1 LAGVAAAGEA
11 FGAEPVAVVAPTVQG
26 GGKKAKRGSGGVVGT
41 IVGGLLSIPLVFLI
55 LLGVL
60 WGTGRDPLNLRAQ
73 LPAFLL
79 PKRSVALTSSS
90 GPAIDPSLT
99 LDTLTTTEYP
109 VPVTEPAPDDADA
122 ASAPDASDLAATGD
136 APAPEE
142 APVPDDTES
151 PPITDPVPMAI
162 ETPAVAIPEPEVAVV
177 PQPEPPVI
185 DPVPIPVPAP
195 VAAPPEPA
203 PLEPAPLDLSG
214 VETAVAKAI
223 EALESV
229 PADTGDNGPDRR
241 RALVAWYQTLAR
253 VGEQLALLET
263 SAADTGRPLE
273 ETPAAIREL
282 SGRIASAK
290 NIDADLERLCRN
302 WVDFARR
309 PADGVLLVG
318 ELGSVR
324 QVGPFWHAAVGLKQS
339 DGSVRQVTVISRREP
354 RAGAGDRVG
363 VIGVVFSGDVVWAA
377 DCGRWE
383 AAVQAD
389 PF

>member
-1 LAGVAAAGEA
+1 
-11 FGAEPVAVVAPTVQG
+11 
-26 GGKKAKRGSGGVVGT
+26 
-41 IVGGLLSIPLVFLI
+41 
-55 LLGVL
+55 
-60 WGTGRDPLNLRAQ
+60 
-73 LPAFLL
+73 
-79 PKRSVALTSSS
+79 
-90 GPAIDPSLT
+90 
-99 LDTLTTTEYP
+99 
-109 VPVTEPAPDDADA
+109 
-122 ASAPDASDLAATGD
+122 
-136 APAPEE
+136 
-142 APVPDDTES
+142 
-151 PPITDPVPMAI
+151 
-162 ETPAVAIPEPEVAVV
+162 
-177 PQPEPPVI
+177 
-185 DPVPIPVPAP
+185 
-195 VAAPPEPA
+195 
-203 PLEPAPLDLSG
+203 
-214 VETAVAKAI
+214 VAKAL

-229 PADTGDNGPDRR
+229 PADTGENGPDRR

-253 VGEQLALLET
+253 VGEELALLET
-263 SAADTGRPLE
+263 SAADAGRPLE

-290 NIDADLERLCRN
+290 NVDADLERLCRN

-324 QVGPFWHAAVGLKQS
+324 QVGPFWHAGIGLKQS

-383 AAVQAD
+383 AVLQAD